1 MKLKNVLA
9 LAILICVTTS
19 ANAQLLDT
27 TEVVKTVFA
36 PRPRITSGDHLMI
49 QLSNNIWT
57 GLPDS
62 IDSRTRSF
70 NKGVNVYLML
80 NKPFR
85 GNNKMALGIG
95 IGVSNSNMFFKKTFV
110 DINANVPIL
119 PFIAADSINHFKKYK
134 VATTYLEV
142 PLELRFSSK
151 PENPNK
157 SVKAALGIKGGFLI
171 NAHTKGVT
179 LQDKNDA
186 TLNSYTEKITSK
198 SYFNSN
204 RISATARVG
213 YGIFSIFGSYSI
225 TNVFKDAV
233 AADTKLLQFG
243 LSISGL

>member
-1 MKLKNVLA
+1 MKLKNLLA
-9 LAILICVTTS
+9 VAILLAVTSS
-19 ANAQLLDT
+19 ASAQLLDT
-27 TEVVKTVFA
+27 TIVVTTPPVRKTA
-36 PRPRITSGDHLMI
+36 ITSGDHLMI
-49 QLSNNIWT
+49 QLADNIWT

-62 IDSRTRSF
+62 VDSRTRNF
-70 NKGVNVYLML
+70 NKSANVYLML

-85 GNNKMALGIG
+85 TNDKLAIG
-95 IGVSNSNMFFKKTFV
+95 IGVGIGNSAMFFKKTFV

-119 PFIAADSINHFKKYK
+119 PFRAADSINHFKKYK
-134 VATTYLEV
+134 VATTYLEI

-157 SVKAALGIKGGFLI
+157 SVKAAIGVKGGFLI

-186 TLNSYTEKITSK
+186 TLNSYTEKIASK

-213 YGIFSIFGSYSI
+213 YGIFSLFGSYSI
-225 TNVFKDAV
+225 TSVFKDAV

-243 LSISGL
+243 ISISGL